1 MTSQTVE
8 LVDICRALVN
18 QELVYYYQ
26 PIVSLITGKIC
37 AAEALIRWKKEDGNV
52 ILPGEFIPL
61 AEEKGLI
68 NDITREMLPVLMK
81 NIRTLTPQLDSDFY
95 ISVNLSEKDI
105 TDESLTTIFERELS
119 RNGISSSRVCAEI
132 TEQIFMPL
140 NEKSIAN
147 IFNLSDLGI
156 KIALD
161 DFSAGHS
168 TLENLTNL
176 PISILKLAMK
186 ITRLAP
192 STRND
197 FRLLRHLVSLA
208 HQLNLDTVAEGV
220 ETEEEFHLLTSTGCT
235 ATQGFYFSHPLPLEE
250 FQDLLSK
257 QPSWSEY
264 PFGLEYLAQIDHIDF
279 RRDII
284 REALTIH
291 TNPDPNAR
299 KRASKRLPDLDPES
313 CLMGKWFNNINWQWH
328 EKADLEELNKLHL
341 IFHEKSRLLISAAS
355 KNQTRSEINKLINEL
370 TDISLQLMDNLQRIS
385 IIGIQNHYEEDK

>member
-1 MTSQTVE
+1 MAGHSVA
-8 LVDICRALVN
+8 LVDICKALVN

-37 AAEALIRWKKEDGNV
+37 AAEALIRWKREDDS
-52 ILPGEFIPL
+52 ILLPGEFIPL

-81 NIRTLTPQLDSDFY
+81 DIRTLTPQLNSDFY
-95 ISVNLSEKDI
+95 MAVNLSEKDI
-105 TDESLTTIFERELS
+105 TDESLATVFERELS

-140 NEKSIAN
+140 NEKSTAN
-147 IFNLSDLGI
+147 LFNLSDQGI

-208 HQLNLDTVAEGV
+208 HQLNLDTIAEGV
-220 ETEEEFHLLTSTGCT
+220 ETKEEFHLLTSTGCT

-299 KRASKRLPDLDPES
+299 KRALKRLPDLDPDS

-328 EKADLEELNKLHL
+328 EKL
-341 IFHEKSRLLISAAS
+341 IWM
-355 KNQTRSEINKLINEL
+355 N
-370 TDISLQLMDNLQRIS
+370 
-385 IIGIQNHYEEDK
+385 

>member
-1 MTSQTVE
+1 MAEHPVA

-26 PIVSLITGKIC
+26 PIISLITGKIC
-37 AAEALIRWKKEDGNV
+37 AAEALIRWKKEDES
-52 ILPGEFIPL
+52 ILLPGEFIPL

-81 NIRTLTPQLDSDFY
+81 DIRTFIPQLEPDFY
-95 ISVNLSEKDI
+95 VSVNLSEKDI
-105 TDESLTTIFERELS
+105 TDDSLSTIFEREFS
-119 RNGISSSRVCAEI
+119 QNGISSSRVCAEI
-132 TEQIFMPL
+132 TEKVFMPL
-140 NEKSIAN
+140 NEKGAAN
-147 IFNLSDLGI
+147 IFKLSDQGI

-176 PISILKLAMK
+176 PISVLKLAMK
-186 ITRLAP
+186 ITQLAP

-208 HQLNLDTVAEGV
+208 HQLNLDTIAEGV
-220 ETEEEFHLLTSTGCT
+220 ETKEEFNLLTSTGCT
-235 ATQGFYFSHPLPLEE
+235 ATQGFYFSHPLPLED
-250 FQDLLSK
+250 FQKLLTN

-299 KRASKRLPDLDPES
+299 KRALKRLPDLDPDS

-328 EKADLEELNKLHL
+328 EKADLEELNKLHQ
-341 IFHEKSRLLISAAS
+341 IFHDKSRLLMSAAS
-355 KNQTRSEINKLINEL
+355 KNQTRTEINKLIDEL
-370 TDISLQLMDNLQRIS
+370 TEISLQLMDNLQNIS
-385 IIGIQNHYEEDK
+385 IIGIQNHYEED